1 MSEMLMAA
9 IVSVGAIVA
18 FLASEV
24 ARDAERRQDAL
35 LEEAL
40 MGEAGE

>member
-1 MSEMLMAA
+1 MSEMWIAA
-9 IVSVGAIVA
+9 IASVGAIVA

-24 ARDAERRQDAL
+24 ARDAERRQDDL

-40 MGEAGE
+40 VGEVGE